1 MNHNQS
7 HVGKKFGFYVTI
19 GIAFLA
25 IVTAFVYYAGYGA
38 IPRFMSW
45 PAFYLLLAG
54 AVVSVVL
61 LFTPLNQFGPAVLAL
76 ASLVSLLL
84 FIKIIYN
91 YVAVVMVG
99 IDLANFDPEFLA
111 STVMFVL
118 TFLASVMCLFLPQRA
133 CSESKKEEK

>member
-61 LFTPLNQFGPAVLAL
+61 
-76 ASLVSLLL
+76 
-84 FIKIIYN
+84 IKIIYN